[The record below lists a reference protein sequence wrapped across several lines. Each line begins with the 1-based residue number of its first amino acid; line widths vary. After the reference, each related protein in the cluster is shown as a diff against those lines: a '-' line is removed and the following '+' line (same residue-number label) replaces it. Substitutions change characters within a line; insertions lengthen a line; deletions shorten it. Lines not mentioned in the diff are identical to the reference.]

1 MAYLGL
7 GVILGLTFELAL
19 IGLIVICKNNKS
31 AVVVNPSPTS

>member
-7 GVILGLTFELAL
+7 GVILGLMLELAL
-19 IGLIVICKNNKS
+19 IGLIVLFKDKKS